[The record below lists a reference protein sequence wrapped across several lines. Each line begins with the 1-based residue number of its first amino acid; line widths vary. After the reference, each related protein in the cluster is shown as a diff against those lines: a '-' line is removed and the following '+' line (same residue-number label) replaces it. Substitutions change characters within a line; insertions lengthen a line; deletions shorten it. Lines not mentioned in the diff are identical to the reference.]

1 MSAPR
6 IDRSLP
12 FLAIAVLVV
21 AALGGST
28 LARADGTGWYAPP
41 QVAQGRWEYSQKC
54 GVCHGQQL
62 EGGGA
67 PALKGKDF
75 TERWNGKKLSVFY
88 EFVHADMPLGLGAAL
103 PSQEYADI
111 VAYLLAQN
119 GLPAGTER
127 FTPYSPMDR
136 VMDLAAAAASGG
148 TVAAA
153 VPGKV
158 TIGALYG
165 KLAQPSTSKPSQA
178 ELDSADA
185 ATDSW
190 LMYNKGYRGERYSAL
205 TQINVDNAAALRPV
219 CMYQLGE
226 LGTFSTGPVMYD
238 GILYLTTHLGTY
250 ALDATTCRKIWA
262 HQHVAQGPEMNATNK
277 GIALAGG
284 RVIRGTQDG
293 FLFALDA
300 KTGAPLWVR
309 QVADWSLGEGIGAAP
324 IVWNDIVYVAKAG
337 GDWGIRGR
345 MMAFKVSDGT
355 LAWSFD
361 LIPKPGEPGADSWT
375 KPDSMEHGGGAAWV
389 TYALDRDTGTLF
401 VPVGN
406 PGPDYKK
413 NMRPGANLF
422 TISTVALDARSG
434 QLRWWYQL
442 RPNDDHD
449 WDATVVSLFDVGDRK
464 LVATA
469 GKEGVLHVV
478 TREDGKLVFKLPM
491 TTLLNHDAPI
501 TPEGVRVCPVA
512 GVQWNGAAHSPLTG
526 LLYVNAID
534 WCTVFKAGPDPKWV
548 ATVPYTGLA
557 NGWGTNDPTSKWSG
571 WTNAVDPATGK
582 MAWRVKWST
591 PMYAALTPTA
601 GNVLFT
607 GDLNGNFLVLDARSG
622 KTLYSFDTGGPLA
635 GGVVTYAVKGKQYV
649 AVASGSSGGSI
660 PLTGSNT
667 LVIFAQ

>member
-1 MSAPR
+1 MSAR
-6 IDRSLP
+6 RTHHRLLIAAVAMLSTAG
-12 FLAIAVLVV
+12 LAHTAP
-21 AALGGST
+21 
-28 LARADGTGWYAPP
+28 ARADGTGWYAPP

-54 GVCHGQQL
+54 AVCHGAQL
-62 EGGGA
+62 EGAGA
-67 PALKGKDF
+67 PALKGKAF
-75 TERWNGKKLSVFY
+75 IERWNGKKLSDFY
-88 EFVHADMPLGLGAAL
+88 EFVHTDMPLGLGASL

-111 VAYLLAQN
+111 VAYLLAQS

-136 VMDLAAAAASGG
+136 VLELSAASLSGG

-153 VPGKV
+153 IPGKV

-165 KLAQPSTSKPSQA
+165 KLAQPSTSAPTQA
-178 ELDSADA
+178 ELDAADG
-185 ATDSW
+185 ATNNW
-190 LMYNKGYRGERYSAL
+190 LMYNKGYRGERYSTL
-205 TQINVDNAAALRPV
+205 TQINVDNAVALRPV
-219 CMYQLGE
+219 CMFQLGE

-238 GILYLTTHLGTY
+238 GIVYVTTHLGTY
-250 ALDATTCRKIWA
+250 AIDGTTCRKIWV

-277 GIALAGG
+277 GVALAAG
-284 RVIRGTQDG
+284 RLIRGTQDG
-293 FLFALDA
+293 FLYALDA

-309 QVADWSLGEGIGAAP
+309 QVADWSIGEGIGAAP

-355 LAWSFD
+355 LAWTFD
-361 LIPKPGEPGADSWT
+361 LIPKPGEPGADTWS
-375 KPDSMEHGGGAAWV
+375 KPQSMDHGGGAAWV
-389 TYALDRDTGTLF
+389 TYALDRESGTLF
-401 VPVGN
+401 IPVGN

-413 NMRPGANLF
+413 DMRPGANLF
-422 TISTVALDARSG
+422 TISTVALDARTG
-434 QLRWWYQL
+434 RLRWWYQL

-449 WDATVVSLFDVGDRK
+449 WDATVVSLFDVGDKK

-469 GKEGVLHVV
+469 GKEGILHVI
-478 TREDGKLVFKLPM
+478 TREDGKLVFKLPV
-491 TTLLNHDAPI
+491 TTQLNHDAAF

-512 GVQWNGAAHSPLTG
+512 GVQWNGTAHSALTG

-534 WCTVFKAGPDPKWV
+534 WCTVFKSGPDPKWL

-557 NGWGTNDPTSKWSG
+557 NGWGSNDPISKWSG
-571 WTNAVDPATGK
+571 WINAVDPATGK
-582 MAWRVKWST
+582 MAWRVKWPT

-607 GDLNGNFLVLDARSG
+607 GDLNGNFLTLDARNG
-622 KTLYSFDTGGPLA
+622 KTLYSFDTGGPIA
-635 GGVVTYAVKGKQYV
+635 GGVITYQVKGKQYV
-649 AVASGSSGGSI
+649 AVASGHSGGSI

-667 LVIFAQ
+667 VVIFGE